1 MKKYFIFAA
10 FAGIALTSCTDDD
23 FVGNVSPPAEVNSE
37 EMSPLTFTSSQANFT
52 RADLKGAEAATKLGK
67 KFVVFGYKGTS
78 TGTPGTTVFDN
89 YLVEY
94 AENTANT
101 TESNSANWEYAS
113 KGLIKHAIDH
123 EIVAQTIKYWDFTK
137 TQYDFFAWSTG
148 PKTAIYE
155 GTPTTNQVLVS
166 AMNATKAADPETGLA
181 TAYTFTGK
189 AADLKEC
196 YISDLV
202 TVYKGA
208 VTGSPTY
215 NVVANGYKQPVTLK
229 FRQLG
234 TKVRIGIYETVPG
247 YSVKNVKFYTTG
259 DVLAADEVYGAAKAK
274 IVDNATI
281 FTNTANEIFTE
292 GTYTVSFP
300 TVDAPT
306 DANNNQAHIA
316 FAGSGAQTTV
326 VEWGALDYTYREQ
339 GESNKGKVYLG
350 RTSNTATFAGNA
362 ADDYYVVYLPNEN
375 GTNLNLRVDY
385 TLESID
391 GGKEVIE
398 VKNAKAQVPL
408 IYTQWKPGFAYTYLF
423 KISDETN
430 GWTGNYDPTKPDND
444 PYNADPVGLF
454 PITFDALVV
463 NAEEDKTQET
473 ITTIS
478 TPSITTYQKGSAVV
492 NNNEYTANGNNIFV
506 TVNESNALVTLTDK
520 AAVYEMSTEKAYT
533 EADVI
538 DAFTYTD
545 DVTES
550 GYDKTGRNGLDLKTV
565 TSTLV
570 SEIEYGADG
579 NKIKDVGTDK
589 ALSFAPASGKNYAFV
604 YTQSAGT
611 TTNKYQPVTKTV
623 GAAVGEN
630 VFRYALK
637 AGTAGDV
644 EKGVTYFAKNDA
656 TENAITAFLGQ
667 DVSNLYLNATGT
679 QQASGNAKTGTSYWY
694 TDDNGLT
701 FKAVAPITYATFKD
715 ATDLYT
721 YNGTTY
727 VLKTDASPVPGTA
740 YYQKTTVGS
749 VDTYTFCVIY
759 PQRAETL
766 FVIDTNE
773 ANVVA
778 ASGTAVE
785 GMIYLDKYTKND
797 GVRYAKIIKVQ

>member
-1 MKKYFIFAA
+1 MRKYFIFAA

-37 EMSPLTFTSSQANFT
+37 EMSPLMFTSSQANFT
-52 RADLKGAEAATKLGK
+52 RADFVGAEAAKKLGK
-67 KFVVFGYKGTS
+67 KFVVFGYKGTK
-78 TGTPGTTVFDN
+78 TGTPESGNVVFDN

-94 AENTANT
+94 TENTANT
-101 TESNSANWEYAS
+101 TESNSDNWEYAG
-113 KGLIKHAIDH
+113 KGLIKHAVDH
-123 EIVAQTIKYWDFTK
+123 EIVSQTIKYWDYTQ

-155 GTPTTNQVLVS
+155 GTPTDGQVLVS
-166 AMNATKAADPETGLA
+166 AMNATKATDPAKGLA

-202 TVYKGA
+202 TVYKNA
-208 VTGSPTY
+208 KTGTDDTY
-215 NVVANGYKQPVTLK
+215 NVKYKGYKEPVTLK

-247 YSVKNVKFYTTG
+247 YSVKNVKFYTTD
-259 DVLAADEVYGAAKAK
+259 DVLTSDQLYGETNAK
-274 IVDNATI
+274 IVDKATI
-281 FTNTANEIFTE
+281 FTKEADIYTQ

-300 TVDAPT
+300 TVDDPT
-306 DANNNQAHIA
+306 NTDNNQAHIS

-326 VEWGALDYTYREQ
+326 VEWGDLDYTYREQ
-339 GESNKGKVYLG
+339 GESSKEKDYLG

-362 ADDYYVVYLPNEN
+362 ANDYYVVYLPNEN

-423 KISDETN
+423 KISDKTN
-430 GWTGNYDPTKPDND
+430 GRTGNYDPTKTDGD
-444 PYNADPVGLF
+444 DYNSDPVGLF

-463 NAEEDKTQET
+463 NAEEDKKQET

-492 NNNEYTANGNNIFV
+492 DNNEYTANGYNIFV
-506 TVNESNALVTLTDK
+506 TVNESDALVALTDK
-520 AAVYEMSTEKAYT
+520 AAVYEMSTEKPYT

-550 GYDKTGRNGLDLKTV
+550 GYNVTGRNGLDLKTV
-565 TSTLV
+565 SSTLV

-579 NKIKDVGTDK
+579 NKIKNVGTDK
-589 ALSFAPASGKNYAFV
+589 ALSFAPATGKTYAFV

-611 TTNKYQPVTKTV
+611 TTNEYQPVTKTV
-623 GAAVGEN
+623 GAAVGDN
-630 VFRYALK
+630 VYRYALK
-637 AGTAGDV
+637 AGPAEDV
-644 EKGVTYFAKNDA
+644 KKDETYFAKNDA
-656 TENAITAFLGQ
+656 TEGAITAFLGQ

-679 QQASGNAKTGTSYWY
+679 QQASGLAKTGT
-694 TDDNGLT
+694 
-701 FKAVAPITYATFKD
+701 A
-715 ATDLYT
+715 
-721 YNGTTY
+721 
-727 VLKTDASPVPGTA
+727 
-740 YYQKTTVGS
+740 
-749 VDTYTFCVIY
+749 
-759 PQRAETL
+759 
-766 FVIDTNE
+766 
-773 ANVVA
+773 
-778 ASGTAVE
+778 
-785 GMIYLDKYTKND
+785 
-797 GVRYAKIIKVQ
+797 